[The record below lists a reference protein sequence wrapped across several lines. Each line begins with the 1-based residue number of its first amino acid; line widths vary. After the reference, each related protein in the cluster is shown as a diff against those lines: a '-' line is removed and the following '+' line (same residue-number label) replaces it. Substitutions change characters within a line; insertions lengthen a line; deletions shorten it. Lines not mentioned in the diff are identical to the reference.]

1 MTVSAKLTTHTM
13 STISPLLRVKE
24 RIIGPRGLWDI
35 DNEWYG
41 YTDEFKYTIGLPGL
55 RGFGVGCCP
64 PELLPGDMAVMAG
77 TYDRF
82 SPHYGNYVHVPSASI
97 VCFLP
102 SHQID
107 LQAPGSGND
116 AFLTRVIISSTQSG
130 NSVLAKTF
138 RNGGGSLAGVF
149 VDKYQGSN
157 VRPDGSGRPNSTD
170 GLPGTLPSTGGIFA
184 SRPLHWPV
192 SAVAASTT
200 LRSPFSLCNS
210 TVLNGA
216 ATTPADNYGGAWAL
230 CKSRGVDWYPAPIW
244 TRIHLG
250 YLALAHAQAL
260 LNTSGVPVTN
270 AIANAAW
277 MDTAP
282 YAPKGNNNAGSDVNK
297 TSLVFSR
304 TDVGGANV
312 VSGFAGVASRAFTG
326 AARIGTLSAT
336 EQTTHNGQ
344 LCGIVDVNGNQWDVS
359 PGLTNNTATD
369 AGYKAF
375 SDLDDYTTVSS
386 NTGITGAANVISLAV
401 NAADDGVWWT
411 AANAFTYLVPDV
423 GGTYHPSSTWA
434 ANATRKAMAEF
445 GLPREAGTS
454 PTQTS
459 TNIFGGDGLFRNH
472 VNNLLPLC
480 GGDWDGGALAGSF
493 AVNLVVTAAGT
504 FQRVGVRGARFLS
517 V

>member
-1 MTVSAKLTTHTM
+1 M

-24 RIIGPRGLWDI
+24 RITGPRGLWDI

-64 PELLPGDMAVMAG
+64 PELLPGDMAVMPG

-82 SPHYGNYVHVPSASI
+82 SPNYGNYVHVPSASI

-102 SHQID
+102 AHQID

-138 RNGGGSLAGVF
+138 RNGGSDLAGVF
-149 VDKYQGSN
+149 IDKYQGSN

-192 SAVAASTT
+192 SAIAASGT

-216 ATTPADNYGGAWAL
+216 ATTPANNYGGVWAA

-260 LNTSGVPVTN
+260 LNTSGVPITG
-270 AIANAAW
+270 ATANSAW

-282 YAPKGNNNAGSDVNK
+282 YAPKGNCNSGADVNK

-304 TDVGGANV
+304 TDVGGNA
-312 VSGFAGVASRAFTG
+312 SGWAGESARAFTG

-336 EQTTHNGQ
+336 EHTTHNGQ
-344 LCGIVDVNGNQWDVS
+344 LCGIVDVNGNQWDVA
-359 PGLTNNTATD
+359 PGLTNNTGTN

-411 AANAFTYLVPDV
+411 AANAWTYLVPNV

-445 GLPREAGTS
+445 GLPREDATS
-454 PTQTS
+454 ITQTS
-459 TNIFGGDGLFRNH
+459 TTIFGGDGLYRAH
-472 VNNLLPLC
+472 VNNLLPVC
-480 GGDWDGGALAGSF
+480 GGSWSTGARAGSF
-493 AVNLVVTAAGT
+493 AVPLDPTAANAS
-504 FQRVGVRGARFLS
+504 QAVGARGARFLS

>member
-1 MTVSAKLTTHTM
+1 
-13 STISPLLRVKE
+13 
-24 RIIGPRGLWDI
+24 LWDI

-82 SPHYGNYVHVPSASI
+82 SPNYGNYVHVPSASI

-282 YAPKGNNNAGSDVNK
+282 YAPKGNCNNGSDVNK

-312 VSGFAGVASRAFTG
+312 VSGFAGEASRAFTG

-336 EQTTHNGQ
+336 EHTTHNGQ
-344 LCGIVDVNGNQWDVS
+344 LCGIVDVNGNQWDIT
-359 PGLTNNTATD
+359 PGLTNNTATN

-411 AANAFTYLVPDV
+411 AANAWTYLVPNA

-434 ANATRKAMAEF
+434 ANATRRAMAEF

-454 PTQTS
+454 LIQTS
-459 TNIFGGDGLFRNH
+459 TNIFGGDGLFRAH
-472 VNNLLPLC
+472 VNNLLPIC
-480 GGDWDGGALAGSF
+480 GGDWLGGALAGSF
-493 AVNLVVTAAGT
+493 AVFLDGSAPFTRRA
-504 FQRVGVRGARFLS
+504 VGVRGARFLS

>member
-1 MTVSAKLTTHTM
+1 MTNIT
-13 STISPLLRVKE
+13 PLLRVKE
-24 RIIGPRGLWDI
+24 RIVGPRGLWDI

-41 YTDEFKYTIGLPGL
+41 YADEFRYTIGLPGL
-55 RGFGVGCCP
+55 TGFGVGCCP

-82 SPHYGNYVHVPSASI
+82 SANYGNYVHVPSASI

-102 SHQID
+102 AHQID

-116 AFLTRVIISSTQSG
+116 AFLTRVVISSTQSG

-138 RNGGGSLAGVF
+138 RNGGSDLAGVF

-157 VRPDGSGRPNSTD
+157 CRPDGSGRPNSSD

-192 SAVAASTT
+192 SAIAASGT

-216 ATTPADNYGGAWAL
+216 ATTPADNYGGVWAA
-230 CKSRGVDWYPAPIW
+230 CKSRGVDWYPVPMW

-260 LNTSGVPVTN
+260 LDTSGIPISGAT
-270 AIANAAW
+270 ANSAW

-282 YAPKGNNNAGSDVNK
+282 YAPKGNCNNGADVNK

-304 TDVGGANV
+304 TDVGGNA
-312 VSGFAGVASRAFTG
+312 SGWAGEASRAFTG
-326 AARIGTLSAT
+326 AARIGTLSAV

-344 LCGIVDVNGNQWDVS
+344 LCGIVDVNGNQWDVT
-359 PGLTNNTATD
+359 PGLTNNTGTN

-386 NTGITGAANVISLAV
+386 NAGITGAANVISLAV
-401 NAADDGVWWT
+401 DAADDGVWWT
-411 AANAFTYLVPDV
+411 DANAWIYLVPNA
-423 GGTYHPSSTWA
+423 GGTYHPSSTWS

-454 PTQTS
+454 LTQTS
-459 TNIFGGDGLFRNH
+459 TNIFGGDGLYRRH

-480 GGDWDGGALAGSF
+480 GGSWLTGALAGSF
-493 AVNLVVTAAGT
+493 AVLLNVTAT
-504 FQRVGVRGARFLS
+504 NPTQFVGGRGARFLP

>member
-1 MTVSAKLTTHTM
+1 M

-64 PELLPGDMAVMAG
+64 PELLPGDMSVLPG

-82 SPHYGNYVHVPSASI
+82 NPNYGNYVHTPSASI

-102 SHQID
+102 AHQID

-116 AFLTRVIISSTQSG
+116 AFLTRVVISSTQSG

-138 RNGGGSLAGVF
+138 RNGGSNLAGVF
-149 VDKYQGSN
+149 VDKYPGSN

-170 GLPGTLPSTGGIFA
+170 GLPGTLPSTGGVFA

-192 SAVAASTT
+192 SATSLSGT
-200 LRSPFSLCNS
+200 LRSPFSRCNS

-216 ATTPADNYGGAWAL
+216 ATTPTDTYGGAWAL
-230 CKSRGVDWYPAPIW
+230 CKSRGVDWYPTPIW

-282 YAPKGNNNAGSDVNK
+282 YAPKGNNNNAGSDINK

-304 TDVGGANV
+304 TDVGGNA
-312 VSGFAGVASRAFTG
+312 SGWAGESFRSFTG

-336 EQTTHNGQ
+336 EHTTHNGQ
-344 LCGIVDVNGNQWDVS
+344 LCGIVDVNGNQWEIT
-359 PGLTNNTATD
+359 PGLTNNTGTN

-375 SDLDDYTTVSS
+375 SDLDDYTAVSS

-411 AANAFTYLVPDV
+411 AANEWTHLVPNV

-454 PTQTS
+454 LTQTS
-459 TNIFGGDGLFRNH
+459 TNIFGGDGLYRAH
-472 VNNLLPLC
+472 VNNLLPVC
-480 GGDWDGGALAGSF
+480 GGSWGAGARAGSF
-493 AVNLVVTAAGT
+493 AVLLINTAPESGQSVGA
-504 FQRVGVRGARFLS
+504 RGVRFLPA
-517 V
+517 

>member
-82 SPHYGNYVHVPSASI
+82 SPNYGNYVHVPSASI

-102 SHQID
+102 AHQID

-116 AFLTRVIISSTQSG
+116 AFLTRVVISSTQSG

-157 VRPDGSGRPNSTD
+157 CRPDGSGRPNSTD
-170 GLPGTLPSTGGIFA
+170 GLPGTLPSAGGIFA

-192 SAVAASTT
+192 SAIALSGT

-210 TVLNGA
+210 TALNGA
-216 ATTPADNYGGAWAL
+216 ATTPDNNLGGAWAL

-270 AIANAAW
+270 AISNAAW

-282 YAPKGNNNAGSDVNK
+282 YAPKGNNNTGSDIDK

-312 VSGFAGVASRAFTG
+312 VSGFAGEASRAFTG
-326 AARIGTLSAT
+326 AARIGTLSAV

-344 LCGIVDVNGNQWDVS
+344 LCGIVDVNGNQWDVA
-359 PGLTNNTATD
+359 PGLTNNTATN

-454 PTQTS
+454 LTQTS
-459 TNIFGGDGLFRNH
+459 TNIFGGDGLFRAH
-472 VNNLLPLC
+472 VNDLLPRC
-480 GGDWDGGALAGSF
+480 GGDWSSIAGSF
-493 AVNLVVTAAGT
+493 AVLLAGAAT
-504 FQRVGVRGARFLS
+504 NSSQRVGVRGARFLP

>member
-1 MTVSAKLTTHTM
+1 M

-64 PELLPGDMAVMAG
+64 PELLPGDMAVMPG

-82 SPHYGNYVHVPSASI
+82 SPNYGNYVHVPSASI

-138 RNGGGSLAGVF
+138 RNGGSNLAGVF

-192 SAVAASTT
+192 SATVLSGT

-210 TVLNGA
+210 TALNGA
-216 ATTPADNYGGAWAL
+216 ATTPANNYGGAWAL

-260 LNTSGVPVTN
+260 LNTSGVPITG
-270 AIANAAW
+270 ATANSAW

-282 YAPKGNNNAGSDVNK
+282 YAPKGNNNAGSDINK
-297 TSLVFSR
+297 TSLAFSR
-304 TDVGGANV
+304 TDVGGNA
-312 VSGFAGVASRAFTG
+312 SGWAGESFRAFAG

-336 EQTTHNGQ
+336 EHTTHNGQ
-344 LCGIVDVNGNQWDVS
+344 LCGIVDVNGNQWDIT
-359 PGLTNNTATD
+359 PGLTNNTGTN

-411 AANAFTYLVPDV
+411 AANAYTYLVPNA

-434 ANATRKAMAEF
+434 ANTTRKVMAEF

-454 PTQTS
+454 LTQSS
-459 TNIFGGDGLFRNH
+459 TNIFGGDGLFRSH
-472 VNNLLPLC
+472 VDNLLP
-480 GGDWDGGALAGSF
+480 
-493 AVNLVVTAAGT
+493 
-504 FQRVGVRGARFLS
+504 RVGGVWNNGSVAGPFTVSLSSVLSSSNQGDGARGVRFLPI
-517 V
+517 

>member
-1 MTVSAKLTTHTM
+1 M
-13 STISPLLRVKE
+13 STITPLLRVKE
-24 RIIGPRGLWDI
+24 RIVGPRGLWDI

-41 YTDEFKYTIGLPGL
+41 YIDEFRYTIGLPGL
-55 RGFGVGCCP
+55 TGFGVGCCP

-102 SHQID
+102 AHQID

-116 AFLTRVIISSTQSG
+116 AFLTRVVIRSNQSG

-138 RNGGGSLAGVF
+138 RNGGSDLAGVF

-192 SAVAASTT
+192 SANAASGT

-216 ATTPADNYGGAWAL
+216 ATTPANNYSGVWAA

-260 LNTSGVPVTN
+260 LDTGGTPITG
-270 AIANAAW
+270 ATANSAW

-282 YAPKGNNNAGSDVNK
+282 YAPKGNNNSGADVNR

-304 TDVGGANV
+304 TDVGGNA
-312 VSGFAGVASRAFTG
+312 SGWAGEASRAFTG

-336 EQTTHNGQ
+336 EHTTHNGQ
-344 LCGIVDVNGNQWDVS
+344 LCGIVDVAGNQWDIA
-359 PGLTNNTATD
+359 PGLTNNTGTN
-369 AGYKAF
+369 AGYRAF
-375 SDLDDYTTVSS
+375 SDLDDYTAVSS
-386 NTGITGAANVISLAV
+386 NTDITGAANVITLAV

-411 AANAFTYLVPDV
+411 AANAWTYLVPDV

-454 PTQTS
+454 LTQTS
-459 TNIFGGDGLFRNH
+459 TNIFGGDGLYRAH
-472 VNNLLPLC
+472 VNNLLPIC
-480 GGDWDGGALAGSF
+480 GGVWFDGARAGSF
-493 AVNLVVTAAGT
+493 AVILLFAASRANQ
-504 FQRVGVRGARFLS
+504 FVGARGSRFLS